1 MGNSWV
7 LELLEEF
14 SKLKLQVIKNREF
27 SFDLDLIRVNAG
39 IHLRIRVLP
48 RTGSEP
54 SHNRWGGVV
63 VRLGFVYVFPRNTK
77 TRFVKRFGILGV
89 LALDLCAHN
98 F

>member
-7 LELLEEF
+7 LGLLEEF

-54 SHNRWGGVV
+54 SHNRWWGGVV

-77 TRFVKRFGILGV
+77 TRFVKRFGVFLV
-89 LALDLCAHN
+89 LD